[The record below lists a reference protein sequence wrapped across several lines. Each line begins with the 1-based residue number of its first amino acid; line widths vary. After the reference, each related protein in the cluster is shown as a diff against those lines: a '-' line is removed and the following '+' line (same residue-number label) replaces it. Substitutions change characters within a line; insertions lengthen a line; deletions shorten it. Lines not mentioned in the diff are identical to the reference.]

1 MDPRNYKVNFSK
13 IYKVLNFKINYS
25 VNDGIEEMINF
36 FKNNKDKL
44 NTFKSAKYGNNIIN
58 LKQI

>member
-13 IYKVLNFKINYS
+13 IYKVLNFKIKYS

-58 LKQI
+58 LKSI